1 MDSNHYINSLLFHP
15 RKAYKSPDEKDV
27 LIDIN
32 DNTGIGIR
40 FDDLKNNNV
49 NLIFFH
55 GNGEIVHDYD
65 DISDFYKSIGVN
77 LICVGYRGY
86 GHSNGTPD
94 ISNIL
99 TDALILFDTIINDI
113 IKNKNK
119 IIVMGRSL
127 GSVSTCEI
135 GLKRNKYIDAII
147 IESGFANEE
156 PLLNLLGIN
165 PSELEYNSNIG
176 FQNMEKL
183 KEFDKNLLIM
193 HAKNDHIIPLEN
205 GKMLFEKSN
214 SNQKKM
220 IEFPN
225 SNHNNILMVD
235 RDLYFNSINEF
246 LDEINK

>member
-1 MDSNHYINSLLFHP
+1 MESNHYINSLLFHP
-15 RKAYKSPDEKDV
+15 RKAYNLPDEKDV
-27 LIDIN
+27 LININ
-32 DNTGIGIR
+32 ENTKIGIR
-40 FDDLKNNNV
+40 FDNLKNSNV

-65 DISDFYKSIGVN
+65 DISDHYKSIGAN
-77 LICVGYRGY
+77 LICIGYRGY
-86 GHSNGTPD
+86 GHSNGIPN
-94 ISNIL
+94 INNIL
-99 TDALILFDTIINDI
+99 TDALIIFDTILNNI

-119 IIVMGRSL
+119 IMVMGRSL
-127 GSVSTCEI
+127 GSVSASEI
-135 GLKRNKYIDAII
+135 ALKRNKHIDGII

-165 PSELEYNSNIG
+165 PSEVEYNSNIG

-193 HAKNDHIIPLEN
+193 HAKNDHIIPFEN
-205 GKMLFEKSN
+205 GKMLFGKSN
-214 SNQKKM
+214 SNQKRF

-235 RDLYFNSINEF
+235 RDIYFNSINEF
-246 LDEINK
+246 LSEINK